1 MASAPGQRRRL
12 SPTRLIT
19 AASTLVGLVSGIVA
33 LVFLFAPQLE
43 PDRPEPRPART
54 SARLEPLTFEPRISR
69 RQFLERTD
77 TERLGFT
84 PAQLA
89 QPGAFVRFRVAI
101 KGFKDV
107 PLTLKR
113 ELIDVASGDQVSG
126 ISPVTI
132 TPPEAEIERDWQ
144 DWIPLPPRTGTYYV
158 VIKLLA
164 KGEVAPLATLQ
175 TKTFRGTG

>member
-1 MASAPGQRRRL
+1 VASAPGERRRF
-12 SPTRLIT
+12 SPARVVT
-19 AASTLVGLVSGIVA
+19 AASTLVGLVSGIIA
-33 LVFLFAPQLE
+33 LVFVFAPQLE
-43 PDRPEPRPART
+43 PDPPEPKPTRT
-54 SARLEPLTFEPRISR
+54 AVRLAPLTFEPRISR

-77 TERLGFT
+77 TDRLGFT
-84 PAQLA
+84 ETQLA

-101 KGFKDV
+101 KGFKNI

-113 ELIDVASGDQVSG
+113 ELIDVESGDEVSD

-132 TPPEAEIERDWQ
+132 TPPEADLERDWQ

-175 TKTFRGTG
+175 TKTFRGTS